1 MAVRLRRLGLIGIL
15 ALGTLGAPLSAEA
28 QPAGKIY
35 RIGMLEMA
43 SPALNAANL
52 DAFRQGLRELGYVEG
67 QNLAIEYRSADG
79 RFERLPALATE
90 LVRLKVD
97 LIVTRAT
104 SGALAAKAATKTT
117 PIVMAGAGD
126 PVGAGVVAGLAS
138 PGANVTGL
146 SAVIPELTGKRV
158 ELLRELVPRATRIA
172 AMLDMR
178 TAVSQPVWNQIETAA
193 RALGMQPQLV
203 DVRKAEDLGRAFETA
218 VQQRAEALFVAEII
232 MQANRRPIVDLA
244 AKHRLP
250 TIYASR
256 ESVDVGGLMSYGPNI
271 PDLYRR
277 AASFADKIFKGARPG
292 DLPVEQP
299 TKFELAINLRTA
311 RALGLAVPQSLML
324 RADHVI
330 Q

>member
-1 MAVRLRRLGLIGIL
+1 VAVRLRRLGLIGIL

>member
-1 MAVRLRRLGLIGIL
+1 MRLRRLGLIGIL

-271 PDLYRR
+271 SDLYRR

>member
-1 MAVRLRRLGLIGIL
+1 VAVRLRRLGLIGIL

-271 PDLYRR
+271 SDLYRR